1 MAPYVPVHCG
11 ATAAPACFDPKD
23 ADEIN
28 FSENSAFW
36 MQNWVANMVYPRY
49 SRLFP
54 DLLTARREV
63 ENRFLEQQAD
73 FEKQMLALSKQTA
86 QLADALTKR
95 AEQDADFMMKSW
107 KQLATRLIVKHNDQ
121 TVRSEKD
128 GKFERDEFGR
138 GKRPT
143 RLGADS
149 LLRGIIVKEAGERYL
164 VP

>member
-1 MAPYVPVHCG
+1 
-11 ATAAPACFDPKD
+11 
-23 ADEIN
+23 
-28 FSENSAFW
+28 
-36 MQNWVANMVYPRY
+36 
-49 SRLFP
+49 
-54 DLLTARREV
+54 
-63 ENRFLEQQAD
+63 
-73 FEKQMLALSKQTA
+73 
-86 QLADALTKR
+86 
-95 AEQDADFMMKSW
+95 MMKSW